1 MSSLLMLRVVFV
13 IIISIVLVRNVDVA
27 LAYSGVFTEWGVRHG
42 ADDLLMTGEPAP
54 ASEAA
59 TARVMSLIQ
68 TRTSEMGEASAAP
81 RTSSYAA
88 LAKHPFATLVKW
100 YKIAKPEA
108 NPRLALDSG
117 PDAPAVAQVSRDV
130 KAKIANASYCTS
142 LRAMVRRN
150 TTAERNDVAR
160 DILQKLLPDGI
171 FHVMA
176 YKDTSAPVG
185 ELFVR
190 LNENPAHKGDTTLE
204 QLRLAARPASCA
216 VVGNSGHLLK
226 GKALGAHIDT
236 NDVVIRMNAAPTN
249 PRLAGRVGAKSTLR
263 LLNKHWS
270 RSYSDM
276 VSKKS
281 YMSHIVA
288 SALGS
293 NATTAD
299 DVSPAMH
306 EYLAKGGGGK
316 SRGGSFC
323 KPFCP
328 LSVNETVVVARGDG
342 NVKAGMRML
351 DDVLW
356 RTMRGRAGLLPA
368 AISGNARLAM
378 RMLLALNGQSGNR
391 PCVDSG
397 PSRIKSLSTGIIATL
412 LAGTICEG
420 GVRLY
425 GFGGLVGGGEAEY
438 QYHGTRKGANTVDHD
453 FGEENKVYRFLK
465 SIGLVEFC
473 GGSNAKGAG
482 FCTRSKS
489 ASQLSSPSGAVPEY
503 VFLESINKTI

>member
-1 MSSLLMLRVVFV
+1 MLRIVFV

-27 LAYSGVFTEWGVRHG
+27 LAYSGVFTEWGVGHG

-190 LNENPAHKGDTTLE
+190 PVH
-204 QLRLAARPASCA
+204 
-216 VVGNSGHLLK
+216 VGLDLQSS
-226 GKALGAHIDT
+226 
-236 NDVVIRMNAAPTN
+236 
-249 PRLAGRVGAKSTLR
+249 GRVATLFT
-263 LLNKHWS
+263 H
-270 RSYSDM
+270 
-276 VSKKS
+276 
-281 YMSHIVA
+281 VA
-288 SALGS
+288 IAE
-293 NATTAD
+293 
-299 DVSPAMH
+299 V
-306 EYLAKGGGGK
+306 
-316 SRGGSFC
+316 
-323 KPFCP
+323 
-328 LSVNETVVVARGDG
+328 
-342 NVKAGMRML
+342 
-351 DDVLW
+351 
-356 RTMRGRAGLLPA
+356 
-368 AISGNARLAM
+368 
-378 RMLLALNGQSGNR
+378 MLLQLHDVADQSTDVFTD
-391 PCVDSG
+391 PD
-397 PSRIKSLSTGIIATL
+397 
-412 LAGTICEG
+412 
-420 GVRLY
+420 
-425 GFGGLVGGGEAEY
+425 
-438 QYHGTRKGANTVDHD
+438 
-453 FGEENKVYRFLK
+453 
-465 SIGLVEFC
+465 VEVL
-473 GGSNAKGAG
+473 
-482 FCTRSKS
+482 T
-489 ASQLSSPSGAVPEY
+489 
-503 VFLESINKTI
+503 